1 MKPAVFGI
9 AGRELTADEQSFLRD
24 EQPLGVILFRRNIET
39 PDQVRGLNDS
49 IRRAIDR
56 DGPLVWVDQEGGR
69 VQRLAEPHWEKL
81 PAAAK
86 IAAVWERDPDMAE
99 YAAWLS
105 GRIIADQVRS
115 AGFDIA
121 CAPVLDLTIPG
132 AHEVIGDRAFGADP
146 EQVATLGRAQADG
159 LKAGGVVP
167 VSKHWPGHGRTTVDS
182 HDSLPRVE
190 IERDDLLSTDFE
202 PFRLAADCAPIAMT
216 AHQLFQAI
224 DAERPA
230 TLSPVI
236 IQDVMRGHCG
246 FDGFIVSDDLDMK
259 ALAGGRGEL
268 ARQALEAGCDGLLQC
283 SGDFATMREVADAIG
298 PITPAALERW
308 NRIADTISGSEDV
321 DRHQLLHELDDVIA

>member
-9 AGRELTADEQSFLRD
+9 AGTELTADETAFLRN
-24 EQPLGVILFRRNIET
+24 EQPLGVILFRRNIES
-39 PDQVRGLNDS
+39 PDQVRALNDD
-49 IRRAIDR
+49 IRHTLDR

-69 VQRLAEPHWEKL
+69 VQRLTEPHWEKL

-86 IAAVWERDPDMAE
+86 IAAVWERDPEMAE

-115 AGFDIA
+115 ASFDIA

-146 EQVATLGRAQADG
+146 AQVATLGRAQADG

-190 IERDDLLSTDFE
+190 IDREDLLSTDFE

-216 AHQLFQAI
+216 AHQLFLAL
-224 DAERPA
+224 DPERPA

-236 IQDVMRGHCG
+236 ILDVMRGHCG

-259 ALAGGRGEL
+259 ALAGRRGDL
-268 ARQALEAGCDGLLQC
+268 ARRAIEAGCDGLLQC
-283 SGDFATMREVADAIG
+283 SGDFATMREVAEAIE
-298 PITPAALERW
+298 PITEEALARW
-308 NRIADTISGSEDV
+308 DRVTDTISSVEAV
-321 DRHQLLHELDDVIA
+321 DRHQLLHELRDAVG